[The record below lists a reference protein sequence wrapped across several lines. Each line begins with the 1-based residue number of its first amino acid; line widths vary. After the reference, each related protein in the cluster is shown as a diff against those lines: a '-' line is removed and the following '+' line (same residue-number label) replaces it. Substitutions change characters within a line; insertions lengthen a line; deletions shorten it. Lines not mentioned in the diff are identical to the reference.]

1 MFPLILS
8 FLFLLRLIVLSATR
22 VATLAIIT
30 PATDIPTT
38 EPGGYLQWDEG
49 DSSSTEARSPNPGIS
64 KTATTELVG
73 LLTYFSKVF
82 KVEME

>member
-1 MFPLILS
+1 MFALILS
-8 FLFLLRLIVLSATR
+8 FPFLICLRVLSATK
-22 VATLAIIT
+22 VAPVAILT
-30 PATDIPTT
+30 RAADIPSTG
-38 EPGGYLQWDEG
+38 PGGYLQWDEG

-73 LLTYFSKVF
+73 LLTYFAKVF